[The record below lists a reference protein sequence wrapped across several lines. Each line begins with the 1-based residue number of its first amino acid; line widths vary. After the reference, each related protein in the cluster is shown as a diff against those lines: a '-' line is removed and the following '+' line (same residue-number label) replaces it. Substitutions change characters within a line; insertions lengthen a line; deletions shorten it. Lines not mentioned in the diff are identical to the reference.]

1 MLITSDAVEYVR
13 KNPQLFFYGGCYSH
27 HEILTKVVMD
37 AVSLGCSSLVVE
49 KQFDFW
55 IIASNKNW
63 VGINNPHGLE
73 KIFSRLTP
81 NPNAGQNASRSE
93 ILLNAFIDNVVFMS
107 KTQIFFS
114 KGNIQHDLLTNIKSN
129 IAKNYILA
137 FS

>member
-1 MLITSDAVEYVR
+1 
-13 KNPQLFFYGGCYSH
+13 
-27 HEILTKVVMD
+27 MD